1 MNVKEGIVV
10 IASEVLEDVQKEAE
24 SLIANAE
31 REAIKTL
38 EKSKELADQAYLSI
52 IKKAEATAQSEEK
65 RIASL
70 GDIEVRNKLLQTKE
84 ELVDKAIQKAIEKL
98 EAFTKTDQYYN
109 FLQKQI
115 ERVASG
121 MNSKK
126 LRIQVNG
133 KDKMWLSIKKL
144 EELSKKLE
152 VELTIIEESP
162 EFIGGCKIKTPDNNI
177 TYDGTIDNKI
187 AELRLNLRSQIAN
200 MLFTETN

>member
-144 EELSKKLE
+144 EELSKKLG
-152 VELTIIEESP
+152 VELAIIEESP

>member
-31 REAIKTL
+31 REATKTL

-144 EELSKKLE
+144 EELSKKLG
-152 VELTIIEESP
+152 VELAIIEESP